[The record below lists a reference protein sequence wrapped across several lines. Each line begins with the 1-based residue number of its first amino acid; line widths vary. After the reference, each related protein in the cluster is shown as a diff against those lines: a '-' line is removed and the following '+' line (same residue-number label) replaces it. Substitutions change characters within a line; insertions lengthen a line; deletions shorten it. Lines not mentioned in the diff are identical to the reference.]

1 MSTKNMWLAIVALI
15 ALLAVVAAFVF
26 IKPDQSD
33 RPQIQPPSVE
43 DNVEDQRDEIT
54 GDNMTGV
61 GVTDEDKND
70 VGVVT
75 PNPDA
80 AKDENPNAQKPEQDT
95 PPVDG
100 DQDKDTET
108 SKPDDTNK
116 DEDTTPPK
124 QEDTTPP
131 ATTPDDDEDV
141 TPPSGSGNS
150 GNSDGSIG
158 TTNVGGSIY
167 RQFPDDYN
175 VNTITPQKP
184 FERVMIGNDE
194 YLWDGS
200 SWNVVDNTQK
210 PNDYSDISGDPFSGS
225 QGMH

>member
-1 MSTKNMWLAIVALI
+1 MKKTIV
-15 ALLAVVAAFVF
+15 LLMAFLMLLSLVACGT
-26 IKPDQSD
+26 
-33 RPQIQPPSVE
+33 PSVE

-61 GVTDEDKND
+61 GSSDIELLPQPEDEDKD
-70 VGVVT
+70 DASTDTQT
-75 PNPDA
+75 PSTDN
-80 AKDENPNAQKPEQDT
+80 KDNQPAQ
-95 PPVDG
+95 

-108 SKPDDTNK
+108 SKTDDTNK

-131 ATTPDDDEDV
+131 ATTPDDDDEDV

-158 TTNVGGSIY
+158 TTNIGGSIY
-167 RQFPDDYN
+167 RQFPDGYD

-184 FERVMIGNDE
+184 FESVMIGNDE

-200 SWNVVDNTQK
+200 SWGVVDNTDP

>member
-43 DNVEDQRDEIT
+43 DNVKDQRDEIT
-54 GDNMTGV
+54 GDNVTGV

-116 DEDTTPPK
+116 DEG
-124 QEDTTPP
+124 TTPP
-131 ATTPDDDEDV
+131 ATTPDDDNEDV
-141 TPPSGSGNS
+141 TPPSSSGNS
-150 GNSDGSIG
+150 GS
-158 TTNVGGSIY
+158 TGGSNTPSSGTAEYNGSTI
-167 RQFPDDYN
+167 RAFPNGTD
-175 VNTITPQKP
+175 VNSLTPQKP
-184 FERVMIGNDE
+184 GEKVYIGDVVYQWTGEVWGVKDTSTPPNQ
-194 YLWDGS
+194 S
-200 SWNVVDNTQK
+200 SEIN
-210 PNDYSDISGDPFSGS
+210 GDPFSGS

>member
-61 GVTDEDKND
+61 GSSDIELLPQPEDEDKDDASTDTQTPSTDNND
-70 VGVVT
+70 
-75 PNPDA
+75 N
-80 AKDENPNAQKPEQDT
+80 Q
-95 PPVDG
+95 PVQ

-108 SKPDDTNK
+108 SKSDDTNK
-116 DEDTTPPK
+116 DEDTTPP
-124 QEDTTPP
+124 
-131 ATTPDDDEDV
+131 ATTPDDDDDEDV

-150 GNSDGSIG
+150 GSTGDSNTPSSGTAEFNGSTIRAFPEG
-158 TTNVGGSIY
+158 T
-167 RQFPDDYN
+167 N
-175 VNTITPQKP
+175 VNTIKPAKP
-184 FERVMIGNDE
+184 FEDVYIGDTV
-194 YLWDGS
+194 WGWTGS
-200 SWNVVDNTQK
+200 EWVVVDTSTP
-210 PNDYSDISGDPFSGS
+210 PNQSTEIVGGGLSGEIVF
-225 QGMH
+225 H